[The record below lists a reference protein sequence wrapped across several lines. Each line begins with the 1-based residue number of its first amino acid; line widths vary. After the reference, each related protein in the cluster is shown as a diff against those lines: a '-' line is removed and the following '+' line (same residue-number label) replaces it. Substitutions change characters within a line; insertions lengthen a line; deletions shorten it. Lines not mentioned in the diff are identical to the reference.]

1 MVLTDNKPP
10 YATTAATMS
19 LATQLRTQLQNHALP
34 PPSDA
39 WLQTLISSR
48 NPPPPLPSLVM
59 TAKTRLLAS
68 DLTTPGLL
76 DTNKMSIICFP
87 TAITSPTI
95 KETRLNSHVYAQVI
109 DIENLSR
116 SRWEQLDELEAIE
129 RGEQTRGR
137 EVIRLPVNN
146 DGGGDEPAATKA
158 PGATAQNQAEA
169 AVSAKNA
176 THRLVLQDAKGQKV
190 YGLELVRVPDIAIG
204 TLNIG
209 AKILLK
215 KGTVV
220 ARGALLM
227 DPQSTQ
233 ILGGKIEA
241 WQKAWLDGRLARLK
255 EAVLV

>member
-1 MVLTDNKPP
+1 
-10 YATTAATMS
+10 
-19 LATQLRTQLQNHALP
+19 
-34 PPSDA
+34 
-39 WLQTLISSR
+39 
-48 NPPPPLPSLVM
+48 M

-76 DTNKMSIICFP
+76 DTNKMSTICFP
-87 TAITSPTI
+87 AATTSPTI
-95 KETRLNSHVYAQVI
+95 KETRLTSDVFAQVV

-146 DGGGDEPAATKA
+146 DDGGGEPAATR
-158 PGATAQNQAEA
+158 PPEATARNQAEA
-169 AVSAKNA
+169 AVSAKNK
-176 THRLVLQDAKGQKV
+176 THRLVLQDPKGQKV

-209 AKILLK
+209 AKVLLK
-215 KGTVV
+215 KGTVI
-220 ARGALLM
+220 ARGTLLM

-233 ILGGKIEA
+233 VLGGKIEA
-241 WQKAWLDGRLARLK
+241 WHKAWLDGRLARLK
-255 EAVLV
+255 GAVTAGGQE